1 MHRISKIAAV
11 AALLVLLL
19 TSATPG
25 SQNRVL
31 MRVGGSAA
39 TIADHRLL
47 FGSGIQQRQLIDTS
61 LVMLAES
68 LRKLE
73 DARVTLGKTV
83 TEDTFMLGRLMEW
96 GQAITDITRLRT
108 TLRAQTDSAARE
120 KFFRENRNLFRWS
133 EPHFIGSIVFARSP
147 ETARQAA
154 DSLRKISGLHF
165 SEAEAKA
172 ISTFAGKEIRV
183 INYNVA
189 RNRNP
194 YVDFAAF
201 NKPDFP
207 EDDRWKAAAV
217 INGKI
222 LRQPLCADDAGE
234 YFVTVFADTLLS
246 RWTDSLTTALPVE
259 IDWDAV
265 EILGTISQ
273 K

>member
-120 KFFRENRNLFRWS
+120 KFFRENRNLFRC
-133 EPHFIGSIVFARSP
+133 GARCAMCFWTS
-147 ETARQAA
+147 RY
-154 DSLRKISGLHF
+154 SGCYRLCISV
-165 SEAEAKA
+165 S
-172 ISTFAGKEIRV
+172 RV
-183 INYNVA
+183 YH
-189 RNRNP
+189 
-194 YVDFAAF
+194 
-201 NKPDFP
+201 
-207 EDDRWKAAAV
+207 W
-217 INGKI
+217 
-222 LRQPLCADDAGE
+222 PLSSSSSG
-234 YFVTVFADTLLS
+234 
-246 RWTDSLTTALPVE
+246 
-259 IDWDAV
+259 
-265 EILGTISQ
+265 
-273 K
+273 